1 MRGRRRRCPRALAAS
16 PVSRRPP
23 ASPLATPMGS
33 SVRRLGLA
41 VAILGPALAAQGSPL
56 ATPCHDFTAVDAE
69 MQALV
74 TAAAPSGANLVIAR
88 DGLSLFQRSYGG
100 FDLATQVPIA
110 SATKWLSAAVILA
123 LVDDGVLDLDAP
135 VSRYLPQFT
144 GQKGTM
150 TVRQMFSHTS
160 GLPGQDPII
169 GADRITLTQAV
180 DYIANN
186 VPLRAA
192 PGAEFFYGGVSMHVA
207 GRVAEVVGGLDW
219 AALFVAKVAGPLGMT
234 ATDYLGIGS
243 ASNPRIAGGARST
256 LGDYA
261 RFMEMIEG
269 RGLFRGRRVLS
280 AAAVDLMVQDQT
292 RGAIPVSVPPTVDVF
307 RGYGIGCWMERIDA
321 TGRSLEVSSP
331 GAFGFSGIL
340 DLERGTH
347 AVFMVESLNQQ
358 TDPFF
363 DRVRDLIRGQLR
375 FRGVECFGGSSP
387 ACEGALRMRTTTAP
401 LSGESAF
408 AMRCDHAP
416 ALGGGVCLV
425 GPSAAIPP
433 LPVLGVEIH
442 VALGPVTIAEPVFA
456 GPDGI
461 VQLPIPLNTVLPG
474 TLAFAQFVMVPSPFC
489 PAPLPFA
496 TSHALSITVR

>member
-1 MRGRRRRCPRALAAS
+1 MR
-16 PVSRRPP
+16 
-23 ASPLATPMGS
+23 S
-33 SVRRLGLA
+33 SVRHLGLA
-41 VAILGPALAAQGSPL
+41 LALLGPELAAQGCPL
-56 ATPCHDFTAVDAE
+56 ATPCHDFTAIDAE

-74 TAAAPSGANLVIAR
+74 AAAARSGANLSIGRA
-88 DGLSLFQRSYGG
+88 GQSLFRHSYGG

-135 VSRYLPQFT
+135 VSRWLPQFT
-144 GQKGTM
+144 GLKGTM

-160 GLPGQDPII
+160 GLPGQDPSISD
-169 GADRITLTQAV
+169 DRITLAQAV
-180 DYIANN
+180 DHIAAN

-207 GRVAEVVGGLDW
+207 GRVAEVVAGLGW
-219 AALFVAKVAGPLGMT
+219 AELFLTKVAVPLGMT
-234 ATDYLGIGS
+234 GTDYLGIGS

-256 LGDYA
+256 LGDYE

-321 TGRSLEVSSP
+321 QGRSLEVSSP

-347 AVFMVESLNQQ
+347 AVFLVQSLNQR

-363 DRVRDLIRGQLR
+363 DSVRELIRGQLR
-375 FRGVECFGGSSP
+375 FRGIECFGGSSP

-401 LSGESAF
+401 LSGETAF
-408 AMRCDHAP
+408 ALRCDHVP

-433 LPVLGVEIH
+433 LPVLGLEIH

-456 GPDGI
+456 GPDGF
-461 VQLPIPLNTVLPG
+461 VALPIPLTTVLPG
-474 TLAFAQFVMVPSPFC
+474 TLAFAQFVMVPNASC

-496 TSHALSITVR
+496 TSHALAITVR